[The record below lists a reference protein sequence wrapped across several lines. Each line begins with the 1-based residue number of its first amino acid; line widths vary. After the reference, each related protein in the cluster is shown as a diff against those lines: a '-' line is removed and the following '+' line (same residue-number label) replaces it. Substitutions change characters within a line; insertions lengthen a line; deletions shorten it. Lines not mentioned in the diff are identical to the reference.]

1 MATIINSD
9 SIFGENSCPIC
20 EGPLFETNYITDD
33 CNTFEHDGIRAEL
46 CVRRCGHAAV
56 ITVECP
62 PLGNQGAAREF
73 PPEGAEPGEPVE
85 NTVTGDQAL
94 EVLRQMHGD
103 PYAWM
108 ESEAEREGVD
118 LDTLP

>member
-1 MATIINSD
+1 MTGS
-9 SIFGENSCPIC
+9 GPSC
-20 EGPLFETNYITDD
+20 
-33 CNTFEHDGIRAEL
+33 AS
-46 CVRRCGHAAV
+46 AAV
-56 ITVECP
+56 ATRRSSRWSAP

-108 ESEAEREGVD
+108 EAEAEREGVD